1 MSIQYSKEYLND
13 ECYPLTLMTD
23 IKVKGVKD
31 SIYAVHRHINHKV
44 KKLKVILINN
54 LNKFW
59 AELYRIIISICQ
71 IILTRGNR

>member
-44 KKLKVILINN
+44 KKLKVRFEFL
-54 LNKFW
+54 LGGV
-59 AELYRIIISICQ
+59 II
-71 IILTRGNR
+71 RGNR